1 MTEKLIEILK
11 IIVPILTT
19 IIGLF
24 TDKKIESRSMKKAQI
39 FKQIRNEYLE
49 DKIVGYYF
57 VQSFLGL
64 QLPKNEI
71 DFILNSENAYTIL
84 KIIKN
89 SNGKYTFDGKKFKSK
104 VSKIRYVLAYL
115 CYFISSMILL
125 FYFVFYKEIR
135 ESLDIQLY
143 IIIYIFLIA
152 IFMPI
157 LINSI
162 IHISEIRDVRML
174 EKITSKRKRNT

>member
-1 MTEKLIEILK
+1 MIIEILK
-11 IIVPILTT
+11 IIVPILTA

-24 TDKKIESRSMKKAQI
+24 TNKKIESRSMKKAQI

-49 DKIVGYYF
+49 DKIIGYYF
-57 VQSFLGL
+57 FQSFLGL
-64 QLPKNEI
+64 QLPKNQI

-104 VSKIRYVLAYL
+104 LSKIRCVSTYI

-135 ESLDIQLY
+135 EFLDIQLY

-174 EKITSKRKRNT
+174 EKITSKRKRIT

>member
-1 MTEKLIEILK
+1 MIIEILK
-11 IIVPILTT
+11 IIVPILTA

-24 TDKKIESRSMKKAQI
+24 TNKKIESRSMKKAQI

-49 DKIVGYYF
+49 DKIIGYYF
-57 VQSFLGL
+57 FQSFLGL
-64 QLPKNEI
+64 QLPKNQI

-104 VSKIRYVLAYL
+104 LSKIKCVSTYI

-135 ESLDIQLY
+135 EFLDIQLY

-174 EKITSKRKRNT
+174 EKITSKRKRST